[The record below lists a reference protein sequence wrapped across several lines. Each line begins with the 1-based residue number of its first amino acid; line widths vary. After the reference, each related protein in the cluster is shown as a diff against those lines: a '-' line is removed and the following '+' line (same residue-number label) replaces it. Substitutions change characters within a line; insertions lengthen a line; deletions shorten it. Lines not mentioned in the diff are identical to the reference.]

1 MQSVEV
7 SSSGGSVRV
16 AGLSLTG
23 GSFAWWGY
31 VGDAE
36 EDPALS
42 GDMLE
47 VVPVSGGLSLTCS
60 ENWSL
65 RARYCVLGGVS
76 GGRVLGMLKVIQRGA
91 TLSYP
96 RSVGVGAAS
105 GSVGYVTFTTS
116 CTVLGHAVVRMVSG
130 TPYTL
135 GSVEAYGG
143 GYRFSVTSQS
153 ANTSFTTGNYGTVEV
168 ILGSGTSSLSFRVSV
183 YQVASAFSEYTVFGG
198 SSVLLSW
205 GDSVSG
211 AVSGS
216 GTSVSYGSAYA
227 SEVRLSPYSGVQGS
241 SSWYSWYDVRFEGVY
256 VTASYT
262 SGQTEPVLLSGLGSD
277 YTVSLSGVTIEG
289 GPSYRYEVLSSEYSA
304 GVVTVRLGFPW
315 LAGSPTSAWSGVLT
329 VGISLSR
336 GGVSLASGSLSYN
349 GFTCAANTSTV
360 ISASAA
366 AVSPTPYPVGW
377 ESGDFGT
384 AISLA
389 YTQTVLWTSGFEEQ
403 TQVSDYDVTVTL
415 GSQASD
421 LYAVD
426 TRLLDGVERRVSL
439 RALTSNRRPWSLRYA
454 GDYGCS
460 VTSASVVTE
469 PVSLPVIQSGQGWS
483 SHGGAFYFNGVPA
496 DEREKY
502 DMIMGALYLTGDA
515 SAQYNGGVSLPADA
529 KQVPGNILC
538 SWDRS
543 NLMAVPFSGV
553 LIYPDTVGFTFTD
566 TCYMLWGFNLVSSAD
581 GSSRRYQSPAGLR
594 FGYDAEGST
603 VGTAI
608 PIEPYNL

>member
-1 MQSVEV
+1 M
-7 SSSGGSVRV
+7 RV

-31 VGDAE
+31 VGDSE

-42 GDMLE
+42 EDMLE
-47 VVPVSGGLSLTCS
+47 VVPVDGGLSLTCS

-76 GGRVLGMLKVIQRGA
+76 GGRVLGMLRVIQRGA

-116 CTVLGHAVVRMVSG
+116 CTVLGHVAVRMVSG
-130 TPYTL
+130 TAYTL

-143 GYRFSVTSQS
+143 GYRFSVTSRS
-153 ANTSFTTGNYGTVEV
+153 ANTSFTTGSYGTVEV
-168 ILGSGTSSLSFRVSV
+168 VLGSGALSLSFRVSV
-183 YQVASAFSEYTVFGG
+183 YQVASAISEYTVFGG

-211 AVSGS
+211 TVSDS
-216 GTSVSYGSAYA
+216 GTSVTYGSAYA

-256 VTASYT
+256 VTAAYT

-277 YTVSLSGVTIEG
+277 YAVSLSGVEIVG
-289 GPSYRYEVLSSEYSA
+289 GTTYRYEVLSSEYSA

-315 LAGSPTSAWSGVLT
+315 LRDSPASAWSGVLT
-329 VGISLSR
+329 VGLSLSR
-336 GGVSLASGSLSYN
+336 GGVLLASGSLSYN
-349 GFTCAANTSTV
+349 GFTCAANTGTV
-360 ISASAA
+360 ISTTAA
-366 AVSPTPYPVGW
+366 TVLPSPYPVGW
-377 ESGDFGT
+377 ESGDLGK

-389 YTQTVLWTSGFEEQ
+389 YTQSVRWTSGFEEQ
-403 TQVSDYDVTVTL
+403 TQVLDYDVTVTL
-415 GSQASD
+415 GLQASD
-421 LYAVD
+421 LFVVE
-426 TRLLDGVERRVSL
+426 TRLLDGADRRVSL
-439 RALTSNRRPWSLRYA
+439 RALTSNRRPWSLRYTA
-454 GDYGCS
+454 DYGCS
-460 VTSASVVTE
+460 VTSASGITK
-469 PVSLPVIQSGQGWS
+469 PVSLPVVQSGQGWS
-483 SHGGAFYFNGVPA
+483 SHGSAFYFKGVPA

-502 DMIMGALYLTGDA
+502 NIVLGSLYLTGDA

-529 KQVPGNILC
+529 KQVPGNLLS

-543 NLMAVPFSGV
+543 LLKAVPFSGV
-553 LIYPDTVGFTFTD
+553 LEYPDTVGFTFTD
-566 TCYMLWGFNLVSSAD
+566 TCYMLWGFILVSSAE
-581 GSSRRYQSPAGLR
+581 GSSRCYQSPAGLR

-603 VGTAI
+603 LGTAI
-608 PIEPYNL
+608 PIEPYNP